1 MDGIFPFNPFC
12 FVSFLGMYDGCNKLQ
27 WNPPGK
33 GLMFDDFGLAMF
45 SLTDENDYQKLID
58 KVSFKWWAVSK
69 EISYLFVGL
78 GIFVFR
84 RRV

>member
-1 MDGIFPFNPFC
+1 
-12 FVSFLGMYDGCNKLQ
+12 
-27 WNPPGK
+27 
-33 GLMFDDFGLAMF
+33 MFDDFGLAMF